1 MEGVCTHG
9 YWPDID
15 KESKTFSHAMDVW
28 DANFSTWLSFLKACV
43 LKTCQT
49 SKKCK

>member
-15 KESKTFSHAMDVW
+15 KESKAFSHAMGVW
-28 DANFSTWLSFLKACV
+28 MQIFTLGYPSLRLVF
-43 LKTCQT
+43 
-49 SKKCK
+49 